1 MALKTDGHPAL
12 KNVATDLDNGEDV
25 TSIVSRMWS
34 VMTHERGIGLA
45 NNQVGGS
52 KRIIVVHA
60 NGFRQEFINPV
71 ITKRYGGKTT
81 SREGCL
87 SFPGLNVS
95 VVRDKQIIVEGFD
108 HKWKPIKFKL
118 KGLASCCVQHEIDH
132 LDGIT
137 IKDHLNKKKN

>member
-1 MALKTDGHPAL
+1 MALKLEGHPAL
-12 KNVATDLDNGEDV
+12 SNVSTELENGEDAIA
-25 TSIVSRMWS
+25 TISHMWA
-34 VMTHERGIGLA
+34 VMTQERGCGLA

-71 ITKRYGGKTT
+71 ITKRYGGKMT
-81 SREGCL
+81 SKEGCL
-87 SFPGLNVS
+87 SFPNLTVS
-95 VVRDKQIIVEGFD
+95 IVRDKKIIVEGFD
-108 HKWKPIKFKL
+108 KSWKPVKFKL

-137 IKDHLNKKKN
+137 ISDHKDKKS